1 MMHRP
6 DYNERRIFGI
16 CIVIFIAIVFAI
28 VLSGCNTVKGLA
40 QDIHDVA
47 EGIQTE
53 MSDSSQK
60 ID

>member
-1 MMHRP
+1 MGQTNR
-6 DYNERRIFGI
+6 NERRLFGFFL
-16 CIVIFIAIVFAI
+16 VIFIAIVFAF
-28 VLSGCNTVKGLA
+28 VLSGCNTVKGMA
-40 QDIHDVA
+40 QDLHDVA